1 MLKGLQDLIE
11 RIFDTTSWLLSRV
24 LNRPIFGQF
33 LRFKYQSKHNQQFC
47 KISVYTIKKLWTD
60 FRASLYTYFSVGA
73 TDRHLLELED
83 VGEIKCIQFRISG
96 SDGWN
101 IAKVFQVLNI

>member
-1 MLKGLQDLIE
+1 MTGYFIF
-11 RIFDTTSWLLSRV
+11 RIFRDGKYSCRWHIKICGSKSCLDSNINQNTINS
-24 LNRPIFGQF
+24 FA
-33 LRFKYQSKHNQQFC
+33 RFTFTH
-47 KISVYTIKKLWTD
+47 TIKKLWTD